1 MNTNLKEIS
10 NFIKKNNSYSDFNLV
25 NNFLLNLNFTKINFN
40 KNLRGGLG
48 NGDNN
53 FSQPYMNNPNLP
65 PPDMMTNNNLPPY
78 MTNNNL
84 PPSDMMTNNNLPP
97 DMMMTNNNLLPQDMI
112 TTNNLPQDMM
122 TNNNLLPQDM
132 ITNNN
137 LPQDMMTNNNL
148 LPQDMMTN
156 NNLLPQDMMTN
167 NNLLPQDMMMTNN
180 NLLPPDMMTNN
191 NLPNQMSNI
200 QKLPDMYLQNPSY
213 TTDRLD
219 TYTIKEGT
227 ILYHATS
234 NKKGFNTNYINL
246 GDDKLINFFTPNFR
260 LASDKIEGCSVDK
273 QNGYIHVFRVVK
285 DIPNI
290 YVRLPY
296 DIADDINSG
305 LLANEFCS
313 KNQNYYGIGFFYP
326 KNNIEMF
333 SNNIYQ
339 QSQTNILYNPE
350 QYYSEFGL
358 CNPKPYLE
366 YLYSQRCQSLRK
378 LSEPYRFN

>member
-40 KNLRGGLG
+40 KNLVGGVEPNLSSAIYDS
-48 NGDNN
+48 NLPSAIYD
-53 FSQPYMNNPNLP
+53 PYLPHDMMEHNLPYDMMEHNLPHDMMEHNLPHDMMEHNLP
-65 PPDMMTNNNLPPY
+65 PV
-78 MTNNNL
+78 
-84 PPSDMMTNNNLPP
+84 
-97 DMMMTNNNLLPQDMI
+97 
-112 TTNNLPQDMM
+112 
-122 TNNNLLPQDM
+122 
-132 ITNNN
+132 
-137 LPQDMMTNNNL
+137 
-148 LPQDMMTN
+148 
-156 NNLLPQDMMTN
+156 
-167 NNLLPQDMMMTNN
+167 
-180 NLLPPDMMTNN
+180 
-191 NLPNQMSNI
+191 MSNI
-200 QKLPDMYLQNPSY
+200 QKLPDMYLQNPPY
-213 TTDRLD
+213 TTDKLE
-219 TYTIKEGT
+219 TYTIREGT

-246 GDDKLINFFTPNFR
+246 GQDKLINFFTPNFR

-333 SNNIYQ
+333 SNNMYQ
-339 QSQTNILYNPE
+339 QSQPNILDNPD

-358 CNPKPYLE
+358 CNPKPYIE

-378 LSEPYRFN
+378 LSVPYRFD

>member
-25 NNFLLNLNFTKINFN
+25 NNFLLNLNYTKINFK
-40 KNLRGGLG
+40 KNLIGGDGYGTNLPQVMIDP
-48 NGDNN
+48 NLPNT
-53 FSQPYMNNPNLP
+53 MNNPNL
-65 PPDMMTNNNLPPY
+65 
-78 MTNNNL
+78 
-84 PPSDMMTNNNLPP
+84 SSA
-97 DMMMTNNNLLPQDMI
+97 MI
-112 TTNNLPQDMM
+112 DP
-122 TNNNLLPQDM
+122 
-132 ITNNN
+132 
-137 LPQDMMTNNNL
+137 
-148 LPQDMMTN
+148 
-156 NNLLPQDMMTN
+156 
-167 NNLLPQDMMMTNN
+167 
-180 NLLPPDMMTNN
+180 
-191 NLPNQMSNI
+191 NLPNTMNNTNLQPTMINPNLQPDMTSI

-213 TTDRLD
+213 TTDRME

-234 NKKGFNTNYINL
+234 NKKGFNTNNINL
-246 GDDKLINFFTPNFR
+246 GQDKIINFFTPNFR

-285 DIPNI
+285 EIPNI

-333 SNNIYQ
+333 SNNVYQ
-339 QSQTNILYNPE
+339 QSQYNILENPE

>member
-1 MNTNLKEIS
+1 MSANLKEIS
-10 NFIKKNNSYSDFNLV
+10 NFIKKNNNYSDFNLV
-25 NNFLLNLNFTKINFN
+25 NNFLINLNYTKINFK
-40 KNLRGGLG
+40 KNLMGGNNHIPPEMINDNLIYHQ
-48 NGDNN
+48 NMVMMNEQPNLNVIDNN
-53 FSQPYMNNPNLP
+53 NAQIMNYQLDPNAQ
-65 PPDMMTNNNLPPY
+65 NA
-78 MTNNNL
+78 
-84 PPSDMMTNNNLPP
+84 
-97 DMMMTNNNLLPQDMI
+97 Q
-112 TTNNLPQDMM
+112 
-122 TNNNLLPQDM
+122 
-132 ITNNN
+132 
-137 LPQDMMTNNNL
+137 
-148 LPQDMMTN
+148 
-156 NNLLPQDMMTN
+156 
-167 NNLLPQDMMMTNN
+167 
-180 NLLPPDMMTNN
+180 
-191 NLPNQMSNI
+191 NI
-200 QKLPDMYLQNPSY
+200 QNSIEPTEQIN
-213 TTDRLD
+213 

-234 NKKGFNTNYINL
+234 NKKGFDTKNLNL

-273 QNGYIHVFRVVK
+273 QNGFIHVFKVVK

-290 YVRLPY
+290 YVKLPY

-333 SNNIYQ
+333 SNNSYQ
-339 QSQTNILYNPE
+339 QQQQQYLTTDNIE

-378 LSEPYRFN
+378 LSDPYRFN

>member
-40 KNLRGGLG
+40 KNLRGG
-48 NGDNN
+48 GDEDGII
-53 FSQPYMNNPNLP
+53 QQQKMIY
-65 PPDMMTNNNLPPY
+65 
-78 MTNNNL
+78 
-84 PPSDMMTNNNLPP
+84 NNLPP
-97 DMMMTNNNLLPQDMI
+97 DMID
-112 TTNNLPQDMM
+112 TNNLP
-122 TNNNLLPQDM
+122 PGM
-132 ITNNN
+132 IDTNN
-137 LPQDMMTNNNL
+137 LPPGMIEPNL
-148 LPQDMMTN
+148 QPGMIDD
-156 NNLLPQDMMTN
+156 NLQPGMIDP
-167 NNLLPQDMMMTNN
+167 NLQPGMIDD
-180 NLLPPDMMTNN
+180 NLQPGMIDDNLPPGMIEPNLQPGMIDTNLPPGMIYN
-191 NLPNQMSNI
+191 NLPPGMSNI
-200 QKLPDMYLQNPSY
+200 QKLPDMYLQNPPY
-213 TTDRLD
+213 TTDRLE
-219 TYTIKEGT
+219 TYTIREGT

-246 GDDKLINFFTPNFR
+246 GQDKLINFFTPNFR

-290 YVRLPY
+290 YVKLPY

-313 KNQNYYGIGFFYP
+313 NNQNYYGIGFFYP

-339 QSQTNILYNPE
+339 QSQPNILDNPD

-378 LSEPYRFN
+378 LSEPYRFD

>member
-40 KNLRGGLG
+40 KNLRGGM
-48 NGDNN
+48 D
-53 FSQPYMNNPNLP
+53 PNLP
-65 PPDMMTNNNLPPY
+65 PVLHDPNLPTMINANLPPAIS
-78 MTNNNL
+78 T
-84 PPSDMMTNNNLPP
+84 
-97 DMMMTNNNLLPQDMI
+97 I
-112 TTNNLPQDMM
+112 
-122 TNNNLLPQDM
+122 
-132 ITNNN
+132 
-137 LPQDMMTNNNL
+137 
-148 LPQDMMTN
+148 
-156 NNLLPQDMMTN
+156 
-167 NNLLPQDMMMTNN
+167 
-180 NLLPPDMMTNN
+180 
-191 NLPNQMSNI
+191 PNIQPEMNI
-200 QKLPDMYLQNPSY
+200 NTQTQKLPDMYLQNPPY
-213 TTDRLD
+213 TTDRLE

-246 GDDKLINFFTPNFR
+246 GQDKLINFFTPNFR

-273 QNGYIHVFRVVK
+273 QNGYIHVFRVIK

-305 LLANEFCS
+305 ILANEFCS

-333 SNNIYQ
+333 SNNMYQ
-339 QSQTNILYNPE
+339 QSQPNILDNPD

-378 LSEPYRFN
+378 LSDPYRFD

>member
-40 KNLRGGLG
+40 KNLVGG
-48 NGDNN
+48 DD
-53 FSQPYMNNPNLP
+53 PNLQP
-65 PPDMMTNNNLPPY
+65 PQMFDPNLQPPQMFDPNIQPPQMFDPNIQPPQMFDPNIQPPQMFDPNIQPPQMFDPNIPPDMID
-78 MTNNNL
+78 
-84 PPSDMMTNNNLPP
+84 PSQPP
-97 DMMMTNNNLLPQDMI
+97 DMIDPSQPPQMA
-112 TTNNLPQDMM
+112 
-122 TNNNLLPQDM
+122 
-132 ITNNN
+132 
-137 LPQDMMTNNNL
+137 
-148 LPQDMMTN
+148 
-156 NNLLPQDMMTN
+156 
-167 NNLLPQDMMMTNN
+167 
-180 NLLPPDMMTNN
+180 
-191 NLPNQMSNI
+191 SI
-200 QKLPDMYLQNPSY
+200 QKLPDMYLENPPY
-213 TTDRLD
+213 TTDRLE

-246 GDDKLINFFTPNFR
+246 GQDKLINFFTPNFR

-339 QSQTNILYNPE
+339 QSQPNILDNPD

-378 LSEPYRFN
+378 LSEPFRFN